1 MTDNELLSAV
11 LAHFPEAEVNLDLDG
26 QIIIY
31 TGILVRDEDDEEE
44 E

>member
-11 LAHFPEAEVNLDLDG
+11 LVHFPEAEVNLDLDG

-31 TGILVRDEDDEEE
+31 TGIVIPDEDDEEE

>member
-11 LAHFPEAEVNLDLDG
+11 LVHFPEAEVNLDLDG

-31 TGILVRDEDDEEE
+31 TGIVIEGEDDEEE

>member
-11 LAHFPEAEVNLDLDG
+11 LAHFPEAEVSLDLDG

-31 TGILVRDEDDEEE
+31 TGVVSEDAEEE
-44 E
+44 EE